1 MLQRVTH
8 YFAIIFLCLKQA
20 SLSCLL
26 SMLKKAVYMV
36 FILIFCTTI
45 KGFAQVPLFIE
56 EEDSTSIP
64 VDTPKHTKTKPKVAI
79 KPPQTTLTNNKGN
92 SRSNSKIDS
101 LVMFAH
107 QYMGNRY
114 RRGGTTKAGFDCSGY
129 TMTVFKHLD
138 IKLPHTSAGQGL
150 IGVTINQQNIQKGD
164 LILFRGGNRRSRR
177 IGHVGIVISE
187 KGEPVRFIHSST
199 SEGVRIDNLNAA
211 YYRNRYVKAVRIP
224 ELYR

>member
-1 MLQRVTH
+1 
-8 YFAIIFLCLKQA
+8 
-20 SLSCLL
+20 
-26 SMLKKAVYMV
+26 MLKKAVLIL
-36 FILIFCTTI
+36 FIIIFCNTN

-56 EEDSTSIP
+56 VEDSTSIP
-64 VDTPKHTKTKPKVAI
+64 VDTARFNQSKLNI
-79 KPPQTTLTNNKGN
+79 KSNQNITTTNKGN
-92 SRSNSKIDS
+92 SRTNTRIDS
-101 LVMFAH
+101 LVIIAH

-114 RRGGTTKAGFDCSGY
+114 RRGGASTAGFDCSGY
-129 TMTVFKHLD
+129 TMTVFKQLN

-177 IGHVGIVISE
+177 IGHVGIIITE

-199 SEGVRIDNLNAA
+199 SEGVRIDNLNAS

>member
-1 MLQRVTH
+1 
-8 YFAIIFLCLKQA
+8 
-20 SLSCLL
+20 
-26 SMLKKAVYMV
+26 MLKKAVYI
-36 FILIFCTTI
+36 ILILFFGNTI
-45 KGFAQVPLFIE
+45 KGFAQVPLFIDD
-56 EEDSTSIP
+56 EDSTIQK
-64 VDTPKHTKTKPKVAI
+64 VDTPTQHQLQNKTSKPNVVA
-79 KPPQTTLTNNKGN
+79 TTTNKKGN
-92 SRSNSKIDS
+92 SRDNSKIDS
-101 LVMFAH
+101 LIMYAY

-114 RRGGTTKAGFDCSGY
+114 RRGGTTAAGFDCSGY
-129 TMTVFKHLD
+129 TMTVFKHLG

-187 KGEPVRFIHSST
+187 KGEPVKFIHSST
-199 SEGVRIDNLNAA
+199 SEGVRIDNLNAP